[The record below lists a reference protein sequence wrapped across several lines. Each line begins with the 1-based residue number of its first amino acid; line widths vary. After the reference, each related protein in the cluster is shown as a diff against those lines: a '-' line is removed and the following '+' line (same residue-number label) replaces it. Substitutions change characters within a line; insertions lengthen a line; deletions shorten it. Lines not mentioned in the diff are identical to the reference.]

1 MIRNFRTLLVTL
13 HDLVAIALAWIFA
26 YLLRFNFELP
36 PSLID
41 EILRTLIWVVPLQ
54 GVIFWRLGLYRGL
67 WRYASV
73 NDLRQIFWRFCC
85 RQHALPWRCG

>member
-1 MIRNFRTLLVTL
+1 VIRNFRTLLVTL

-36 PSLID
+36 PYLID

-54 GVIFWRLGLYRGL
+54 GVIFWRLGLYL
-67 WRYASV
+67 S
-73 NDLRQIFWRFCC
+73 LI
-85 RQHALPWRCG
+85 HI